1 MVFMI
6 NQNEIQLSHTEIYE
20 FFLFL
25 QSLDDLKRAFVM
37 VLLHVYPKE
46 LTTSQLTQLAGY
58 SKASKHVFKSK
69 TIETLEN
76 EGIITVNRPYQ
87 RLMLLKL
94 NSKNS
99 LLEKFSFLFQQEG
112 KKITEDLLQTLLE
125 LK

>member
-37 VLLHVYPKE
+37 VLLHVYTKE

-58 SKASKHVFKSK
+58 SKA
-69 TIETLEN
+69 INMYL
-76 EGIITVNRPYQ
+76 NRK
-87 RLMLLKL
+87 LLKL
-94 NSKNS
+94 
-99 LLEKFSFLFQQEG
+99 
-112 KKITEDLLQTLLE
+112 
-125 LK
+125 